1 LKFDRG
7 EFSGAFSSD
16 FCSVQYS
23 YFALKN
29 LPFAFYTSVELLAHK
44 DSQISLKLKHE
55 APDYL
60 NSIQKHFESIDSKVR
75 FDIMHTKAT
84 SKTGNLDLVIASSY
98 MVPE

>member
-1 LKFDRG
+1 
-7 EFSGAFSSD
+7 
-16 FCSVQYS
+16 
-23 YFALKN
+23 
-29 LPFAFYTSVELLAHK
+29 
-44 DSQISLKLKHE
+44 LKHE